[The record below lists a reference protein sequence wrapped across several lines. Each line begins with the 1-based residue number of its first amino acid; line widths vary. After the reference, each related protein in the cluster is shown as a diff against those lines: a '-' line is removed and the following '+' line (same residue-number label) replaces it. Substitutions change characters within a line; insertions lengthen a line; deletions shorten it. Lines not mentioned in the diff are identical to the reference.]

1 MAFVSRFLGFFN
13 PTLAGM
19 NKMEEEHKKKVQERG
34 KVVVGIFTESHFREK
49 YFEARRVLEK
59 GGLTELEKNQML
71 KRAIF
76 FRDVSRGEIALNS
89 EEEAKFKAEDERIKK
104 LIEDEE
110 EEY

>member
-19 NKMEEEHKKKVQERG
+19 NKMEEKHNKKIKERG
-34 KVVVGIFTESHFREK
+34 RAVVGMLTESKFREK

-59 GGLTELEKNQML
+59 GGLSDLEKNRML

-76 FRDVSRGEIALNS
+76 FRDVSRGVIALNS
-89 EEEAKFKAEDERIKK
+89 KEEEAFLEEDKRIKN
-104 LIEDEE
+104 LIENEE
-110 EEY
+110 EQ